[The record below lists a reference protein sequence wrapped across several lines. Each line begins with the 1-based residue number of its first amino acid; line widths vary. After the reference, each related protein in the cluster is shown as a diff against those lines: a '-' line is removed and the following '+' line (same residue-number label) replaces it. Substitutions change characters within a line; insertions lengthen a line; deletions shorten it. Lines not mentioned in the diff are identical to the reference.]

1 MTAAQVAAR
10 SVRRISVT
18 RLTAVAVCRQSMNSD
33 RAMLI
38 LIFEKHLMWFRPN
51 GNGGTNFYYY
61 YDEYTWVAG
70 ALALAWLI
78 WYLVSRYRR
87 ARALRR
93 PPRCANYKL
102 LKQVVK
108 LKSELSSHYLR
119 PGVSNNIHAVGIGML
134 RGTNDYCIQV
144 FINDAN
150 EEMWADPG
158 AAPLPTSYRGVP
170 VRPIEMVAAGFL
182 SDAGADAAAASAQ
195 YPNGIRDQQEVI
207 IGGISGANTNLTGQS
222 GTIGYLCTR
231 KSKLP
236 RRKEIH
242 LLSNSHVFADLR
254 KPKVDD
260 GDLIMQPSPGEPGS
274 NRPIGTLVN
283 FSALKFD
290 EISEP
295 NHVDAAIA
303 RLWGAARHDVM
314 IPLIGAVKGY
324 VEKRDVEIGE
334 AARKFGRTTG
344 YTEGRVF
351 SIYLDIWIR
360 YDRTGQSAFFQNQL
374 LIEPAS
380 PEFTRFVSKGDSG
393 SLVVDGSQ
401 HAIGLIF
408 AGTSDA
414 AKRAPDPANADS
426 SAGPDPTADKPERI
440 EGYGLA
446 NPISEVLARLK
457 IDLVV

>member
-1 MTAAQVAAR
+1 
-10 SVRRISVT
+10 
-18 RLTAVAVCRQSMNSD
+18 
-33 RAMLI
+33 MLI
-38 LIFEKHLMWFRPN
+38 LLLAKHPLFSRPD
-51 GNGGTNFYYY
+51 GKGGMLYYSY
-61 YDEYTWVAG
+61 YDVITWVVG

-93 PPRCANYKL
+93 PPRRTNYKL
-102 LKQVVK
+102 LKRVVG
-108 LKSELSSHYLR
+108 LKSELSSRYLR
-119 PGVSNNIHAVGIGML
+119 PGVSNNIHGVGIGML
-134 RGTNDYCIQV
+134 AGTNEYCIQV

-150 EEMWADPG
+150 EEMWADAA
-158 AAPLPTSYRGVP
+158 AAPLPGSYRGVP
-170 VRPIEMVAAGFL
+170 FMLIEMPPAGFL
-182 SDAGADAAAASAQ
+182 SDASLDSAPLSAQ
-195 YPNGIRDQQEVI
+195 YPDGIRDHQEVI
-207 IGGISGANTNLTGQS
+207 VGGISGANTNLTGQS
-222 GTIGYLCTR
+222 GTIGYFCTR

-254 KPKVDD
+254 KPRVDD
-260 GDLIMQPSPGEPGS
+260 SDLIMQPSPGEPGS

-290 EISEP
+290 DISEP
-295 NHVDAAIA
+295 NQVDAAIA
-303 RLWGAARHDVM
+303 RLWGPERHDAM

-324 VEKRDVEIGE
+324 VEKRDITLGE
-334 AARKFGRTTG
+334 TVRKFGRTTG

-360 YDRTGQSAFFQNQL
+360 YDRTGQSAFFQNQF
-374 LIEPAS
+374 LIEPAI
-380 PEFTRFVSKGDSG
+380 PESTKFVSKGDSG
-393 SLVVDGSQ
+393 SLVVDASQ

-414 AKRAPDPANADS
+414 AKKALAPANAES
-426 SAGPDPTADKPERI
+426 TPAIDPTADKPERI

-457 IDLVV
+457 IDLLI